1 MSPQLTPKFRQVIA
15 LAKKSAQTYK
25 HEFIGS
31 EHVLSGILELY
42 DCRAVK
48 LLKKIKVNL
57 PRFQNDIHIHLN
69 YINKTPE
76 KIETKNI
83 NCSPKL
89 QKILVNLKVKC
100 DNEGWTRIGTD
111 HLLLGIAEDN
121 TGMGVK
127 LLKQH
132 NIKLRDILKVIDT
145 RSPYSI
151 DDDKP
156 AYKKNSK
163 PSPTEQPSVLS
174 EYSTNL
180 TLQAVSGELDVIVG
194 RDEEIDRAIQI
205 LLRRTKSN
213 PILIGEPGVGK
224 TAIIEG
230 LAQRIADDNVPDK
243 LIGKSIHTLDIT
255 ALVAGTKYRG
265 EFEERLKAIMSE
277 LEANRTDIIFIDELH
292 TIVGA
297 GNSEGSLDAGNILKP
312 ALSRGKITCI
322 GATTLDEYRNYI
334 EDDGALD
341 RRFQSIHVDE
351 PSIEDTVNILKGIKS
366 RYESYHNVKYTAA
379 VIKLIIKLAG
389 RYITDRNFPDKAIDI
404 MDELG
409 AKRRSEIYK
418 QCIFEDD
425 VRDNIEHVQYKKE
438 EAERLSKHT
447 LVKKYDNEINDILEK
462 YSSAYKEWVKLQ
474 SRSVSI
480 TELDVTKHI
489 SSVTG
494 IPVTNLELQE
504 KNRLR
509 RLSYYLNSRIIGQK
523 QAVNSIA
530 NTIKRSRAG
539 LSDPNRP
546 ISSFLFLGPTGV
558 GKTFSAKTL
567 SEYLFDSLDSIIHIN
582 MSELMEQHSVSK
594 LIGSPP
600 GYIGYGDGGML
611 TEPVRRN
618 PYMVILFDELEK
630 AHPDVLQI
638 LLQLLEEGTLTD
650 SVGNEVNFRNT
661 IIIMTSNIGAHL
673 MYNDN
678 TVGFMTADDSI
689 NSKVRAELKHNLK
702 PEFINRIDEII
713 IFNKLERD
721 NLSQISDILLKNLR
735 KRLKDKK
742 INVTFDESVSPY
754 IVSKID
760 DDKYGARP
768 LKRAI
773 TKYIENKISDIIIKY
788 NNIRK
793 LEVSCVNDTI
803 VIDYD
808 RVDTVSY

>member
-1 MSPQLTPKFRQVIA
+1 
-15 LAKKSAQTYK
+15 
-25 HEFIGS
+25 
-31 EHVLSGILELY
+31 
-42 DCRAVK
+42 
-48 LLKKIKVNL
+48 
-57 PRFQNDIHIHLN
+57 
-69 YINKTPE
+69 
-76 KIETKNI
+76 
-83 NCSPKL
+83 
-89 QKILVNLKVKC
+89 
-100 DNEGWTRIGTD
+100 
-111 HLLLGIAEDN
+111 
-121 TGMGVK
+121 
-127 LLKQH
+127 
-132 NIKLRDILKVIDT
+132 
-145 RSPYSI
+145 
-151 DDDKP
+151 
-156 AYKKNSK
+156 
-163 PSPTEQPSVLS
+163 
-174 EYSTNL
+174 
-180 TLQAVSGELDVIVG
+180 
-194 RDEEIDRAIQI
+194 
-205 LLRRTKSN
+205 
-213 PILIGEPGVGK
+213 
-224 TAIIEG
+224 
-230 LAQRIADDNVPDK
+230 
-243 LIGKSIHTLDIT
+243 
-255 ALVAGTKYRG
+255 
-265 EFEERLKAIMSE
+265 
-277 LEANRTDIIFIDELH
+277 
-292 TIVGA
+292 
-297 GNSEGSLDAGNILKP
+297 
-312 ALSRGKITCI
+312 
-322 GATTLDEYRNYI
+322 
-334 EDDGALD
+334 
-341 RRFQSIHVDE
+341 
-351 PSIEDTVNILKGIKS
+351 
-366 RYESYHNVKYTAA
+366 
-379 VIKLIIKLAG
+379 
-389 RYITDRNFPDKAIDI
+389 